1 MWAPSRGSSSGSG
14 RRTWRRR
21 IADYLADD
29 QTDASED
36 NESFITAHS
45 DDLPASA
52 PSAAAAGGGVV
63 GEGMLPAFLA
73 DQGDLVEVMLELD
86 EESMV
91 VRSVTPTAAAL
102 YGPTSLAGGART
114 PDEGARSLSRCS
126 STTSRIRRKFAWL
139 RSPSPSPSQR
149 HHHHPTPS
157 AAAAAAAA
165 AALSDQ
171 QAVREAALAARERR
185 RLQAAGLNRSRSGA
199 RRALKGLRFISRTTT
214 GSSAGDVGGG
224 ADLWRRVEERFNALA
239 IDGLLA
245 RDDFGDCIGMVD
257 SKEFAVGIFD
267 ALARRRRQNLERIS
281 KEELYDFW
289 LQISDQSFDA
299 RLQIFFDMVDTNV
312 DGRITR
318 EEVQELI
325 VLSASANKLSKL
337 KEQAEEY
344 AALIMEELDPENLGY
359 IELWQL
365 EALLLQRDA
374 YMTYSRPMSSGSAA
388 QWSQNLTATA
398 SGAGA
403 GGQQPP
409 PSASH
414 HQQQQGQRAALR
426 RRWLNPR
433 RAAARARV
441 AAAEGWRRAWVV
453 ALWVGAMAA
462 LFAWRFTQYRRS
474 AAFEVMGYCL
484 PTAKGAAETLKLN
497 MALVLLPACRNTL
510 TWLRS
515 TWARFFVPFDDAIAF
530 HKIIAVAIAL
540 GICLH
545 AGNHL
550 ACDFPRLIAS
560 GPTEYRLVARYFGR
574 EKPTYRAL
582 LAGAEG
588 VTGIVMVTL
597 MAVSFTLA
605 TRPFRKRQEIIAANK
620 GGAAAGR
627 GGDGGSGRRLLRCFS
642 LGHLA
647 GFNAFWYSHH
657 LLIVVYLLLLVH
669 GWFMF
674 LVDRWYQ
681 RTTWMY
687 ISVPLVLYVGER
699 TLRAFRSKAY
709 AVKILK
715 VCLLPGN
722 VLTITM
728 SKPYGFRYRSGQ
740 YIFLQCP
747 TISPFE
753 WHPFSITSAP
763 GDDYISVHIQTRGD
777 WTQELKR
784 IFVEN
789 YFTPCVPRRAAFG
802 ELGVAEQKSPPRL
815 LVDGPYGAPAQDF
828 RNYDV
833 LLLVGLGIGAT
844 PFISILRDLLNNIK
858 LADELMDLTMETSRL
873 EDSAKSSST
882 SMASNSNKRRAYRTS
897 CAHFY
902 WVTREPGSFEWF
914 KGVMNEV
921 AEMDKKGVIE
931 LHNYLTSVY
940 EERDAR
946 TTLLSM
952 VQALNH
958 AKHGVD
964 IVSGTRV
971 RTHFARPN
979 WKEVFTRIASKHPN
993 STVGVFYCGRPT
1005 LAKELKKLSLDM
1017 SHKTGT
1023 RFDFHKE
1030 YF

>member
-1 MWAPSRGSSSGSG
+1 MWTPSRGSNPRRSGH
-14 RRTWRRR
+14 RR

-29 QTDASED
+29 QTTTAASATDASD
-36 NESFITAHS
+36 NESYTTAYGEEFF
-45 DDLPASA
+45 
-52 PSAAAAGGGVV
+52 AAAAAAAAASPGG
-63 GEGMLPAFLA
+63 GMLPAFLA

-91 VRSVTPTAAAL
+91 VRSVTPTSAAL
-102 YGPTSLAGGART
+102 YGAASLPAPLPPAAVSPSPRHRA
-114 PDEGARSLSRCS
+114 PSEGRLSRCS
-126 STTSRIRRKFAWL
+126 STSSRIRRKFAWL
-139 RSPSPSPSQR
+139 RSPSPSRPPAEAQ
-149 HHHHPTPS
+149 
-157 AAAAAAAA
+157 
-165 AALSDQ
+165 
-171 QAVREAALAARERR
+171 REAAMEARERR
-185 RLQAAGLNRSRSGA
+185 REQAQLNRSRAGA
-199 RRALKGLRFISRTTT
+199 RRALKGLRFISRTT
-214 GSSAGDVGGG
+214 GSVEA
-224 ADLWRRVEERFNALA
+224 AELWRRVEDRFNELA
-239 IDGLLA
+239 REGLLS
-245 RDDFGDCIGMVD
+245 RDDFGECIGMVD
-257 SKEFAVGIFD
+257 SKDFAVGIFD
-267 ALARRRRQNLERIS
+267 ALARRRRQNLERIT

-325 VLSASANKLSKL
+325 VLSASANKLAKL

-365 EALLLQRDA
+365 EALLLQRDT
-374 YMTYSRPMSSGSAA
+374 YMNYSRPLSTASGA
-388 QWSQNLTATA
+388 QWSQNL
-398 SGAGA
+398 GAGA
-403 GGQQPP
+403 GGTLAVAGGAGDGGCGPD
-409 PSASH
+409 
-414 HQQQQGQRAALR
+414 GDRARER
-426 RRWLNPR
+426 RRSWGVR
-433 RAAARARV
+433 KAAARVRV
-441 AAAEGWRRAWVV
+441 AAEENWRRAWVL
-453 ALWVGAMAA
+453 ALWFAAMAA
-462 LFAWRFTQYRRS
+462 LFVWKFVQYRRM
-474 AAFEVMGYCL
+474 AAFQVMGYCL

-497 MALVLLPACRNTL
+497 MAIVLLPVCRNTL

-515 TWARFFVPFDDAIAF
+515 SWARFFVPFDDSITF
-530 HKIIAVAIAL
+530 HKMIATAIVV
-540 GICLH
+540 GITLH

-550 ACDFPRLIAS
+550 ACDFPRVIAAS
-560 GPTEYRLVARYFGR
+560 PEEYALVAGAFGPDR
-574 EKPTYRAL
+574 PTYAGL
-582 LAGAEG
+582 LSGAEG
-588 VTGIVMVTL
+588 VTGVAMVVL
-597 MAVSFTLA
+597 MTVSFTLA
-605 TRPFRKRQEIIAANK
+605 THPFRKGEPK
-620 GGAAAGR
+620 GAAAVA
-627 GGDGGSGRRLLRCFS
+627 SRLPAPLNR
-642 LGHLA
+642 LT

-657 LLIVVYLLLLVH
+657 LLGIVYALLLVH
-669 GWFMF
+669 GYFLF
-674 LVDRWYQ
+674 LVRRWYEK
-681 RTTWMY
+681 TTWMY

-699 TLRAFRSKAY
+699 MLRALRSNAY
-709 AVKILK
+709 TVKILK

-747 TISPFE
+747 MISPFE

-763 GDDYISVHIQTRGD
+763 GDDYLSVHIRTNGD

-784 IFVEN
+784 IFVDN
-789 YFTPCVPRRAAFG
+789 CFSPHLNRRASFS
-802 ELGVAEQKSPPRL
+802 ELGAGVAEPRSLPKL

-858 LADELMDLTMETSRL
+858 IADELMDLAMETSRS
-873 EDSAKSSST
+873 EDSANSFSISTASS
-882 SMASNSNKRRAYRTS
+882 NRKRAYRTS
-897 CAHFY
+897 RAHFY
-902 WVTREPGSFEWF
+902 WVTREAGSFEWF

-993 STVGVFYCGRPT
+993 STVGVFYCGAPT
-1005 LAKELKKLSLDM
+1005 LSKELKTLSHEM

-1023 RFDFHKE
+1023 RFHFHKE